1 MGNEIYTKSIQQL
14 KKVIVVMVLLSFSV
28 NAKVLKQNEIWS
40 KEYKVQD
47 RYYSS
52 TSNTNNVVAFN
63 MRDGDILIEVD
74 YAKRLIKAFS
84 GVVRNINSSSYRA
97 VKPSLDPKTGNQK
110 VKNILNLEQK
120 QYAHN
125 GRHDRVLEFDVK
137 TSKIALNSKQMH
149 ALGEAEKV
157 SVDLQKRYS
166 SQGYSYF
173 VLLLKIDEQAPIV
186 LLPWKA

>member
-1 MGNEIYTKSIQQL
+1 MKMIKELRKIVW
-14 KKVIVVMVLLSFSV
+14 VILLLSVSV
-28 NAKVLKQNEIWS
+28 DAKVLRHNEIWS

-63 MRDGDILIEVD
+63 LRDGDILIEVD
-74 YAKRLIKAFS
+74 YAKRVIKAFS
-84 GVVRNINSSSYRA
+84 GVVRNITPSSYKN

-125 GRHDRVLEFDVK
+125 GRQDRVLEFDVK

-149 ALGEAEKV
+149 ALGEAETI

-173 VLLLKIDEQAPIV
+173 VLLLKIDQQAPIV

>member
-1 MGNEIYTKSIQQL
+1 MKMVQELRKIVCFILLFNISID
-14 KKVIVVMVLLSFSV
+14 
-28 NAKVLKQNEIWS
+28 AKVLKQNEIWS

-52 TSNTNNVVAFN
+52 NSNTNNVVAFN

-74 YAKRLIKAFS
+74 YAKRMIKAFS
-84 GVVRNINSSSYRA
+84 GVVRNINSSSYKV

-110 VKNILNLEQK
+110 VKHILNLEQK
-120 QYAHN
+120 QYAYN
-125 GRHDRVLEFDVK
+125 GRYDRVLEFDVK

-149 ALGEAEKV
+149 ALGEAEKI
-157 SVDLQKRYS
+157 SVDLEKRYS
-166 SQGYSYF
+166 SQGYAYF
-173 VLLLKIDEQAPIV
+173 VLLLKIDQQAPIV